1 MATLVAILVCSTDA
15 CEICLLS
22 CAWFQ
27 TLARRSD
34 QCVECIL
41 TYVCV
46 YMMLNG
52 YPIYSDSDILVLIYI
67 YICTLEWNSSIP
79 LKTRGSGCCS
89 DVAEG
94 FRQHSS
100 RSGPKAGKGSGTPG
114 WLLCRCNRFTRSWC
128 RFHRNRKNVAS
139 FLNSLEVQV
148 KLSQA
153 AKIC

>member
-46 YMMLNG
+46 Y
-52 YPIYSDSDILVLIYI
+52 DVEWVSDIFRFRYIGIDIYI
-67 YICTLEWNSSIP
+67 YIYMYIGMELLHTFENSRQWTL
-79 LKTRGSGCCS
+79 LRCC
-89 DVAEG
+89 
-94 FRQHSS
+94 R
-100 RSGPKAGKGSGTPG
+100 R
-114 WLLCRCNRFTRSWC
+114 
-128 RFHRNRKNVAS
+128 
-139 FLNSLEVQV
+139 
-148 KLSQA
+148 
-153 AKIC
+153 I

>member
-67 YICTLEWNSSIP
+67 YMYIGMELLHTFENSRQWTL
-79 LKTRGSGCCS
+79 LRCC
-89 DVAEG
+89 
-94 FRQHSS
+94 R
-100 RSGPKAGKGSGTPG
+100 R
-114 WLLCRCNRFTRSWC
+114 
-128 RFHRNRKNVAS
+128 
-139 FLNSLEVQV
+139 
-148 KLSQA
+148 
-153 AKIC
+153 I

>member
-41 TYVCV
+41 TDVCV
-46 YMMLNG
+46 YDVELV
-52 YPIYSDSDILVLIYI
+52 SDIFRFRYIGIDIYI
-67 YICTLEWNSSIP
+67 YVHWNGTPPLP

-94 FRQHSS
+94 FKQHSS

-114 WLLCRCNRFTRSWC
+114 WLLGRCNRFTRSWC